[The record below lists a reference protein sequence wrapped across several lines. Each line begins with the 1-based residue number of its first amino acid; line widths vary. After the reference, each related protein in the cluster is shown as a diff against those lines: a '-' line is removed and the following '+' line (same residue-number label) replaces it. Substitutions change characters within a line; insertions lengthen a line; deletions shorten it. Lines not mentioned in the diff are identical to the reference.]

1 MSHKNESHIGPPHFV
16 EYLLSLEW
24 FTNFRACSLISYRDM
39 MPFPSPFLDLHLT
52 THHSNIGVQFK
63 QVTELSLLK
72 LVQDSSN
79 DLLCDKLRAHPYF
92 LCVGVYGKT
101 TSLIFLLSFPLYNVI
116 YPK

>member
-1 MSHKNESHIGPPHFV
+1 
-16 EYLLSLEW
+16 
-24 FTNFRACSLISYRDM
+24 